1 MRARPK
7 KGRRFGGSASHQ
19 KAIMANLV
27 ASLIAGEALT
37 TTVAKAKMLKPVA
50 EKVIS
55 AAKKGDVHHHRLVVA
70 LIRDK
75 EMAHRLFSEI
85 APRYQDRNGGY
96 VRIIKAGYRKGDNA
110 PLARV
115 ELV

>member
-1 MRARPK
+1 MRGTPK
-7 KGRRFGGSASHQ
+7 KGRRFGGAASHQ
-19 KAIMANLV
+19 NAMMSNLV

-37 TTVAKAKMLKPVA
+37 TTVAKAKLLKPMA

-55 AAKKGDVHHHRLVVA
+55 AAKKGDVHHHRLVVS

-75 EMAHRLFSEI
+75 EMAHKLFSEI
-85 APRYQDRNGGY
+85 APRYEDRNGGY
-96 VRIIKAGYRKGDNA
+96 VRIIRAGYRKGDNA

-115 ELV
+115 ELI